1 MKSISLF
8 SGMGGD
14 TLGMTQANCEVIA
27 FNEFDCAAIK
37 SHKANFPNSTILC
50 APPMDENERQLY
62 KSTLH
67 GDKKEINHAMKLY
80 DKKKKDIYNIQ
91 NIPDNIFSVYN
102 VDLIFAGHP
111 CQGFSNGG
119 KKITNDPRNS
129 LFLEFIR
136 CAKLIQPKY
145 IIGENVDGL
154 LTKKT
159 DSGEKYI
166 DVIVNEFESIGYTI
180 SYKICHMVK
189 YGIPQLRKRLIYVGI
204 RKDLNKKYVFPKELP
219 SLNPNLKDIIQFNME
234 GSIKIEKEDF
244 DMTLIPPECILT
256 NMENNEE
263 GSTNPHPYLVS
274 KAKTRNKEY
283 NGKVHYSMLSF
294 SKRDSPIHCE
304 IIDIRNPCKT
314 IICTY
319 DHQPRLFVPLKNKKG
334 YYLRCIL
341 PDELKQIQGFPP
353 DFTLVG
359 TNKDK
364 IKQIGNAV
372 PPPMVKQIVELL

>member
-50 APPMDENERQLY
+50 APPMDENERQHY
-62 KSTLH
+62 KSTLQ

-80 DKKKKDIYNIQ
+80 DKTKKDIYNIQ

-166 DVIVNEFESIGYTI
+166 DVIVNEFETIGYTI

-219 SLNPNLKDIIQFNME
+219 LKPNLKDIIQFNME

-263 GSTNPHPYLVS
+263 GSTNPHPYLVC

-319 DHQPRLFVPLKNKKG
+319 DHQPRLFVPLQNKKG

-341 PDELKQIQGFPP
+341 PDELKQIQGFPQH
-353 DFTLVG
+353 FTLVG